1 MTDYLRNNQKEV
13 IDMFGVEWNE
23 QEELE
28 TLFNLG
34 VGRTKYREGILTT
47 AIGIKNVMKNLNLS
61 KEEAMKALSIPNDQ
75 YPLYNAMLK
84 MDIENM

>member
-1 MTDYLRNNQKEV
+1 MYD
-13 IDMFGVEWNE
+13 FEWNE

-28 TLFNLG
+28 ALFNLG

-61 KEEAMKALSIPNDQ
+61 KEEAMKALGIPNDQ
-75 YPLYNAMLK
+75 YHLYSAMLK
-84 MDIENM
+84 MDLENL